1 MIEKSAQ
8 DMDRR
13 QFLKVTVT
21 AAGGMAVC
29 IGLDDG
35 ARAAE
40 IAYFTAWDRPMPASA
55 SEMNAWVV
63 IEPDDSIILRVARS
77 EMGQGIYTTLPMFLA
92 EELECDWS
100 KVKVEYASVNRNLRE
115 SSPYGRMM
123 TTGSASVVTGR
134 QRLQE
139 AGANARARLIAAAA
153 ARWKVDPA
161 TCRAVANHVHHPA
174 SGRSARY
181 GELAWA
187 AAQIKLDATP
197 AIKTPDQFKLL
208 GRSIPRLDTPAKV
221 IGAAQFSIDVRL
233 PGMVYAAVKMCP
245 TPGGNVVRYDE
256 AAVMKRRGVIAVVP
270 VPGGLAVAAD
280 SFWRAKE
287 AAAALSVTWDF
298 GRGAGTSIEQFRDDF
313 VTAAH
318 DAPMS
323 VAYEHG
329 NAEEIL
335 SGGTSLDVTYQL
347 PYLAHATMEPMNC
360 TVHVQP
366 DRVDVWIGTQ
376 WPEYQA
382 QVAAKFAGLTTDKVF
397 LHNCFLGG
405 GFGRRGKNDELPQ
418 AVVLSKALGRPV
430 KLVWTREDDFRQD
443 GFRPQA
449 AARMR
454 VALGAD
460 GMPRAISSRIAVPS
474 LLISSGLVGV
484 LGPLTDG
491 LEMWTADGLIH
502 MPYDD
507 LPALKVEGLS
517 KNTHIPVLWW
527 RSPSPSIHVFMVETF
542 VDEMAY
548 EAKID
553 PYQYRR
559 RLLQTKPANLAVL
572 DEAAKRAGWAEPLP
586 SGSGRGI
593 AIQDA
598 MGTTVAEVAQV
609 TISPKGEL
617 HIDRIVVAY
626 DSGHVVHP
634 KLVDMQLEG
643 AVVFGLQATLWGEIT
658 VRDGQVVESNFHQYR
673 MPRMADT
680 PPIECHPVLSGGAKW
695 GGMGEVA
702 LSPVA
707 PAVGNAIFAA
717 TGKRLRSLPF
727 GKAKLI

>member
-1 MIEKSAQ
+1 
-8 DMDRR
+8 
-13 QFLKVTVT
+13 
-21 AAGGMAVC
+21 
-29 IGLDDG
+29 
-35 ARAAE
+35 
-40 IAYFTAWDRPMPASA
+40 
-55 SEMNAWVV
+55 
-63 IEPDDSIILRVARS
+63 
-77 EMGQGIYTTLPMFLA
+77 
-92 EELECDWS
+92 
-100 KVKVEYASVNRNLRE
+100 
-115 SSPYGRMM
+115 
-123 TTGSASVVTGR
+123 
-134 QRLQE
+134 
-139 AGANARARLIAAAA
+139 
-153 ARWKVDPA
+153 
-161 TCRAVANHVHHPA
+161 
-174 SGRSARY
+174 
-181 GELAWA
+181 
-187 AAQIKLDATP
+187 
-197 AIKTPDQFKLL
+197 
-208 GRSIPRLDTPAKV
+208 
-221 IGAAQFSIDVRL
+221 
-233 PGMVYAAVKMCP
+233 
-245 TPGGNVVRYDE
+245 
-256 AAVMKRRGVIAVVP
+256 
-270 VPGGLAVAAD
+270 
-280 SFWRAKE
+280 
-287 AAAALSVTWDF
+287 
-298 GRGAGTSIEQFRDDF
+298 
-313 VTAAH
+313 
-318 DAPMS
+318 
-323 VAYEHG
+323 
-329 NAEEIL
+329 
-335 SGGTSLDVTYQL
+335 
-347 PYLAHATMEPMNC
+347 
-360 TVHVQP
+360 
-366 DRVDVWIGTQ
+366 
-376 WPEYQA
+376 
-382 QVAAKFAGLTTDKVF
+382 
-397 LHNCFLGG
+397 
-405 GFGRRGKNDELPQ
+405 
-418 AVVLSKALGRPV
+418 VVLSKALGRPV

-454 VALGAD
+454 AALGAD

-507 LPALKVEGLS
+507 LPALKVEGLT

-548 EAKID
+548 AAKID